1 MLWSASTCLLRFTST
16 VSRMCVYFTWSAHNS
31 VLCIL
36 WKDYFVHVGSY
47 LKGFWP
53 VWLIKEHRK
62 FWKGCSLLKWKAR
75 WGAVNNV
82 LQSLQST
89 EKIPG
94 LRWHSAEWKVLQLGT
109 SYFCSAK
116 DKKHCTLKW
125 NYLVWFAHL
134 KAVKKLFNY
143 ITAWTSLYCERIAI
157 KYAVPYF
164 SGHYMSS
171 SRYLVEI
178 CLIICT
184 LITSVEGRCSSSARS
199 LSIVRPPEHHI
210 TACIVVIRIV
220 WVHVI

>member
-1 MLWSASTCLLRFTST
+1 MQFIEEESQMRGSEQRSSVFTVNRENSWVT
-16 VSRMCVYFTWSAHNS
+16 VTFSRMESIAAGH
-31 VLCIL
+31 VLL
-36 WKDYFVHVGSY
+36 LLSWKKALYVKMKLSC
-47 LKGFWP
+47 
-53 VWLIKEHRK
+53 LI
-62 FWKGCSLLKWKAR
+62 CSLEGR
-75 WGAVNNV
+75 
-82 LQSLQST
+82 Q
-89 EKIPG
+89 
-94 LRWHSAEWKVLQLGT
+94 
-109 SYFCSAK
+109 
-116 DKKHCTLKW
+116 
-125 NYLVWFAHL
+125 
-134 KAVKKLFNY
+134 KLFNY